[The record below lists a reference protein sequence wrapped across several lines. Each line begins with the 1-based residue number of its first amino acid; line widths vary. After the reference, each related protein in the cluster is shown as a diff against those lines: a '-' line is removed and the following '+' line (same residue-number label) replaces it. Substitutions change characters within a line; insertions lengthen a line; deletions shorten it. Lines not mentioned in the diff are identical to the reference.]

1 MMGAH
6 SIRGRATLFSLW
18 RKARRENSA
27 ASRLLGSTS
36 LRFALH
42 GWQRGNRA
50 VAGNV
55 LPRNIFTFVISFL
68 LWLLLTGSLKGEELM
83 AGLLVSG
90 VVTLL
95 AAPRLALLDGVRWSF
110 ASFVSMLRYLGV
122 FSLALLRANVDMARR
137 VLSPSLPIRPAVVE
151 VKTRLKSDLGRL
163 LLANSIT
170 LTPGTL
176 TIDIKGDHI
185 LVHWVDCAPGT
196 DLDTATAEIVGQ
208 FESHLLE
215 FLY

>member
-1 MMGAH
+1 MGD
-6 SIRGRATLFSLW
+6 
-18 RKARRENSA
+18 
-27 ASRLLGSTS
+27 
-36 LRFALH
+36 
-42 GWQRGNRA
+42 RA

-68 LWLLLTGSLKGEELM
+68 LWLLLTGSLNGQELM
-83 AGLLVSG
+83 AGLLVSS

-95 AAPRLALLDGVRWSF
+95 AAPRLALLDGVRWSL

-122 FSLALLRANVDMARR
+122 FSLALLRANIDMARR